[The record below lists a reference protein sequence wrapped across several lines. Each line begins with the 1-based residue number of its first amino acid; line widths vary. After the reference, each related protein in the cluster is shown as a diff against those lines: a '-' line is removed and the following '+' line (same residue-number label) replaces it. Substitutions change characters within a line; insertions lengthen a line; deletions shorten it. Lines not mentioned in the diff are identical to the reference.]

1 MCFTAWP
8 TVLVLLV
15 LLTLSNILALTLEGS
30 SSSYAQFSKWYIDV
44 NSSLE
49 LEFRTRE
56 PDGVLVYMDDG
67 GYYDFMEIKLV
78 GGQVRLRYNLGE
90 GAETINLSRG
100 LNNGHWHR
108 VGLAML
114 GPRITLAVDNL
125 RKTQNMDTGK
135 DLQLGNF
142 TINSFVYLGGLPPW
156 YSSKL
161 SSLALPS
168 VVFEPRFRGEVR
180 NVIYADSEDGAI
192 RQQGMMAFKVNIATF

>member
-1 MCFTAWP
+1 
-8 TVLVLLV
+8 
-15 LLTLSNILALTLEGS
+15 
-30 SSSYAQFSKWYIDV
+30 
-44 NSSLE
+44 
-49 LEFRTRE
+49 
-56 PDGVLVYMDDG
+56 
-67 GYYDFMEIKLV
+67 
-78 GGQVRLRYNLGE
+78 
-90 GAETINLSRG
+90 
-100 LNNGHWHR
+100 
-108 VGLAML
+108 ML

-135 DLQLGNF
+135 DFQLGNF

-192 RQQGMMAFKVNIATF
+192 RQQGMMAFKVNIATFQNIDMKLCQSDTILINIFGAEILEKPAFQDENIFQNGKN